1 LRSDFP
7 LSDHW
12 SFVSGYEMMFIYGL
26 ALSPE
31 QYAGVTVP
39 FATRTYAVDSHGQM
53 IAHGGNFGLQFTY

>member
-1 LRSDFP
+1 
-7 LSDHW
+7 
-12 SFVSGYEMMFIYGL
+12 MMFIYGL

-31 QYAGVTVP
+31 QYAGVTGP